1 MTPSFD
7 DYVEEIRSLPP
18 VPADSD
24 VVNDRFLLGRE
35 GRLEAFYAPLHG
47 VTANARIIIVGLTPG
62 LSQMLLAFRV
72 ARTLLA
78 EGWRPPEIF
87 GEIRRQMAFA
97 GTMRSN
103 LIAMLDRI
111 GVAERLDLPSTAA
124 LFERASDYLHST
136 SALRYPVLKARRNYS
151 GSPKVENSRLLTEM
165 TTASLPQQLEQLP
178 DALIVPLGRAVE
190 GTLAYLGF
198 DGSRRMLRA
207 FPHPSGANGH
217 RVAQFE
223 SEYRQLRRVVRAWYP

>member
-7 DYVEEIRSLPP
+7 DYVEKIRFLPP
-18 VPADSD
+18 VPEESD
-24 VVNDRFLLGRE
+24 VLDDRFLLGRE

-47 VTANARIIIVGLTPG
+47 VTANARIAIVGLTPG

-72 ARTLLA
+72 ARTLLV

-103 LIAMLDRI
+103 LIAMLDRL
-111 GVAERLDLPSTAA
+111 GVAERLDLPSTAT
-124 LFERASDYLHST
+124 LFESASGQLHTT
-136 SALRYPVLKARRNYS
+136 SALRYPVLRKRRNYS

-165 TTASLPQQLEQLP
+165 TTANLPHELEKLP

-190 GTLAYLGF
+190 GALAYLGL
-198 DGSRRMLRA
+198 DGSRRMLRG
-207 FPHPSGANGH
+207 FPHPSGGNGH
-217 RVAQFE
+217 RVAQFK
-223 SEYRQLRRVVRAWYP
+223 SEYRQLRRAVRAW

>member
-7 DYVEEIRSLPP
+7 DYVEKIRILPP
-18 VPADSD
+18 VPKDSD
-24 VVNDRFLLGRE
+24 VLNDHFLLGRE

-47 VTANARIIIVGLTPG
+47 VTANARIVIVGLTPG

-97 GTMRSN
+97 GSMRSN
-103 LIAMLDRI
+103 LIEMLDRI
-111 GVAERLDLPSTAA
+111 GVAERLELPSTAA
-124 LFERASDYLHST
+124 LFECASGQLYST
-136 SALRYPVLKARRNYS
+136 SALRYPVLRERRNYS
-151 GSPKVENSRLLTEM
+151 GSPKVENSQLLTEM
-165 TTASLPQQLEQLP
+165 TTSNLPQELEQLP

-190 GTLAYLGF
+190 GVLAYLGL
-198 DGSRRMLRA
+198 DGSRRMLRG
-207 FPHPSGANGH
+207 FPHPSGGNGH
-217 RVAQFE
+217 RVSQFKL
-223 SEYRQLRRVVRAWYP
+223 EYRQLRTVVRAW